1 VVDEFRRPDRSFM
14 TPPAGMP
21 LSSNTFLDIGHESLI
36 RQWGRLGEWAEE
48 ESRSALIY
56 QRLKQ
61 TAQLWKAGD
70 AALWGYPDLDRALQW
85 DERQHPSPSW
95 AARYGSLQ
103 EFEAAMDFLQASK
116 SARDER
122 DRKEREAQALREQEE
137 RERHTLIERE
147 KRHRILRWSFIALIV
162 MFLPAVILALLAWRD
177 VQIAKKL
184 SKEAKENAEEWQK
197 RAERAEQNVHTA
209 EDRLKV
215 LEIKTREAEQRQVLA
230 EEKIQLAMKERAAAE
245 KAKAEAEQRQV
256 LAEEK
261 IQLAMKER
269 AAAEKAKAEAEKQL
283 KKTEDEYRSL
293 KQRANQLNDNIAL
306 KQTVLF
312 GDRVAMSNY
321 LKSDRANRSIRFLA
335 TQGPPRYTTP
345 DGSQM
350 YQFRVFPDKTSITA
364 SLKGAA
370 AITYRMED
378 DPVKPQ
384 PAVFL
389 GISGPPGFGVR
400 VNFSRCYKSVVAVIE
415 YKDPEK
421 SAEIAAFDM
430 CALLEQAPVPE
441 RK

>member
-245 KAKAEAEQRQV
+245 KAKAEAE
-256 LAEEK
+256 
-261 IQLAMKER
+261 
-269 AAAEKAKAEAEKQL
+269 KQL